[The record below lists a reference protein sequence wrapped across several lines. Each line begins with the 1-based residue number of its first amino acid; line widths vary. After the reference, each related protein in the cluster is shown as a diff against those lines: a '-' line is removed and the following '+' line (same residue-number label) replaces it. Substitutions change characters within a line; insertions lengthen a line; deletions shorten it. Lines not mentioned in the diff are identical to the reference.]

1 MEYDESA
8 TRSRLRCLWQTVG
21 EVLRNQRVLAGRT
34 IKTSGLKYVFGHGV
48 WVLAGLLDQAVKLR
62 TYIVE
67 DNATIREN
75 LIGTLEELA
84 SVEPVGF
91 AETEDEGK
99 VWLKECAG
107 QWDLA
112 IVDLFLRQG
121 SGLGVLAACRAR
133 RPGQKMVVLSNYA
146 TPDVRMRCAQLG
158 VDAVFDK
165 SNEIDAL
172 VDYCIVHGTQRAA
185 AAGAPVNRSACS

>member
-1 MEYDESA
+1 M
-8 TRSRLRCLWQTVG
+8 
-21 EVLRNQRVLAGRT
+21 
-34 IKTSGLKYVFGHGV
+34 
-48 WVLAGLLDQAVKLR
+48 KLR

-84 SVEPVGF
+84 QVEAVGI
-91 AETEDEGK
+91 AETEDDGK
-99 VWLKECAG
+99 EWLTTHAS

-121 SGLGVLAACRAR
+121 SGLGVLAACRNRTA
-133 RPGQKMVVLSNYA
+133 GQKMVVLSNYA

-172 VDYCIVHGTQRAA
+172 VDYCIQHSAHSSAA
-185 AAGAPVNRSACS
+185 RIPIG

>member
-1 MEYDESA
+1 
-8 TRSRLRCLWQTVG
+8 
-21 EVLRNQRVLAGRT
+21 
-34 IKTSGLKYVFGHGV
+34 
-48 WVLAGLLDQAVKLR
+48 VKLR

-84 SVEPVGF
+84 EVEAVGI

-99 VWLKECAG
+99 EWLTSHTS

-121 SGLGVLAACRAR
+121 SGLGVLAACRNRLSA
-133 RPGQKMVVLSNYA
+133 QKMVVLSNYA

-165 SNEIDAL
+165 SNEIEAL
-172 VDYCIVHGTQRAA
+172 VDYCIEHSNSTQRAA
-185 AAGAPVNRSACS
+185 ASSATTN

>member
-1 MEYDESA
+1 M
-8 TRSRLRCLWQTVG
+8 
-21 EVLRNQRVLAGRT
+21 
-34 IKTSGLKYVFGHGV
+34 
-48 WVLAGLLDQAVKLR
+48 KLR

-84 SVEPVGF
+84 EVEAVGV

-99 VWLKECAG
+99 EWLAANPE

-121 SGLGVLAACRAR
+121 SGLGILAACRDRTAR
-133 RPGQKMVVLSNYA
+133 QKMVVLSNYA
-146 TPDVRMRCAQLG
+146 TPDVRVRCAQLG

-172 VDYCIVHGTQRAA
+172 VDYCVEHSTLR
-185 AAGAPVNRSACS
+185 NSASSA

>member
-1 MEYDESA
+1 M
-8 TRSRLRCLWQTVG
+8 L
-21 EVLRNQRVLAGRT
+21 LAKPDT
-34 IKTSGLKYVFGHGV
+34 P
-48 WVLAGLLDQAVKLR
+48 VKLR

-84 SVEPVGF
+84 FVEAVGM
-91 AETEDEGK
+91 AETEDDGK
-99 VWLKECAG
+99 RWLSAHSD

-121 SGLGVLAACRAR
+121 SGLGVLAACRDR
-133 RPGQKMVVLSNYA
+133 KPGQKMVVLSNYA

-172 VDYCIVHGTQRAA
+172 IDYCIAQGRSLP
-185 AAGAPVNRSACS
+185 APPPH

>member
-1 MEYDESA
+1 MDP
-8 TRSRLRCLWQTVG
+8 
-21 EVLRNQRVLAGRT
+21 
-34 IKTSGLKYVFGHGV
+34 I
-48 WVLAGLLDQAVKLR
+48 VKLK

-84 SVEPVGF
+84 SVKSVGM
-91 AETEDEGK
+91 AETEEDGK
-99 VWLKECAG
+99 AWLTKNPEE
-107 QWDLA
+107 WDLA

-133 RPGQKMVVLSNYA
+133 QPHQRVVVLSNYA
-146 TPDVRMRCAQLG
+146 TPDVRVRCAQLG

-165 SNEIDAL
+165 SNEIDDL
-172 VDYCIVHGTQRAA
+172 VDYCIQQGHMPPARTALA
-185 AAGAPVNRSACS
+185 D